1 MSTFLKVFDGDIEC
15 LIQREFRDY
24 TDDGLS
30 ADVGNLI
37 IPLQN
42 KDGEPV
48 VLGDR
53 KHKKKNVHFPIS
65 RVCASDP
72 APVVTIKVSSPDGRT
87 GIHLTA
93 RRRNEWLNANA
104 DAAEVSLSVFADS
117 FLTLTSTDTHNFD
130 GIGLDSSA
138 KAVAKKVVNDLYR
151 GLFLSNQM
159 PVNVDANL
167 FAMAMESCAD
177 NMVTWLLSP
186 LK

>member
-53 KHKKKNVHFPIS
+53 KHKKKSAYLPIS

-93 RRRNEWLNANA
+93 SRRAEWVPPSMNAT
-104 DAAEVSLSVFADS
+104 EVSFSVFAEDS
-117 FLTLTSTDTHNFD
+117 LILKSTDTYD
-130 GIGLDSSA
+130 LDRIGINGA
-138 KAVAKKVVNDLYR
+138 TKAFTKKVVNYLYR
-151 GLFLSNQM
+151 GLFLSNRL
-159 PVNVDANL
+159 PVNVD
-167 FAMAMESCAD
+167 F
-177 NMVTWLLSP
+177 SP
-186 LK
+186 RINPGDS

>member
-30 ADVGNLI
+30 ADIGNLI
-37 IPLQN
+37 VPLQN

-53 KHKKKNVHFPIS
+53 KHKKRNVHFPIS
-65 RVCASDP
+65 RVYCDSP
-72 APVVTIKVSSPDGRT
+72 TPTVTIKVSSPDGRA